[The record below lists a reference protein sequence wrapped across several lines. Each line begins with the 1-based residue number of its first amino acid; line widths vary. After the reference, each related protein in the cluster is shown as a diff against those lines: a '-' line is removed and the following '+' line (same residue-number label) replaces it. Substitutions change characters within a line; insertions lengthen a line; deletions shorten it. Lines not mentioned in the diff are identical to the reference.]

1 MSDAPRICVDRV
13 VARQVAPE
21 RSDARRAVRG
31 LGAPVARMALPRL
44 SMWENGREL
53 RCRFLDGSKKQRTR
67 TEAKAH
73 VWEDHAN
80 LKLRFVATGDAE
92 IRISF
97 GADDGSWSAVGNDA
111 LIESYFPRHQP
122 TMNFGWLEDDS
133 SDEEYARVVLHEF
146 GHALG
151 CIHEH
156 SSPGTTMQWNKP
168 KVYAYYAGSPNFWS
182 KADIDGNIFER
193 YAKTQTNFSAFDP
206 DSIMLYE
213 FPPEFFVQGGGTHA
227 NKALSK
233 TDKAF
238 IARMYPQPAKRGSRG

>member
-1 MSDAPRICVDRV
+1 MSLTPRVCVDRV
-13 VARQVAPE
+13 VGRAFAPE
-21 RSDARRAVRG
+21 RSDARRAVRA

-53 RCRFLDGSKKQRTR
+53 RCRFLDGSKKQRLR
-67 TEAKAH
+67 VEDKAH
-73 VWEDHAN
+73 AWEEHAN
-80 LKLRFVATGDAE
+80 LALRFVATGAAE

-111 LIESYFPRHQP
+111 LIETYFPRHQP

-133 SDEEYARVVLHEF
+133 SDDEYARVVLHEF

-156 SSPGTTMQWNKP
+156 SSPAAGLQWNKP
-168 KVYAYYAGSPNFWS
+168 KVYAYYSGAPNFWTRE
-182 KADIDGNIFER
+182 DVDTNIFER
-193 YAKTQTNFSAFDP
+193 YSKKQTNFSAFDP

-213 FPPEFFVQGGGTHA
+213 FPPEFFKQGGGTHA
-227 NKALSK
+227 NRKLSK
-233 TDKAF
+233 TDKEF
-238 IARMYPQPAKRGSRG
+238 VARMYPKPAKRAGRR